1 MDPHLA
7 TSLMLMLCLV
17 LVVAT
22 YVLGVEAG
30 AAAKLTT
37 HPGYEAARWRPAV
50 LGAPRA

>member
-7 TSLMLMLCLV
+7 TGLMLILCLA
-17 LVVAT
+17 LIVAA
-22 YVLGVEAG
+22 YILGVEVG